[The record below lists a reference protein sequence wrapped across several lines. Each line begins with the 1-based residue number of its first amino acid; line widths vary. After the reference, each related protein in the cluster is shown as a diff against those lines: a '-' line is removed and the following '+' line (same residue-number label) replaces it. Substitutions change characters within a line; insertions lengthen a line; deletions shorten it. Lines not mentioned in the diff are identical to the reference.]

1 MVSTVAIAEVLTY
14 GKMEISYPI
23 VKLTFSRWLPLI
35 RKVAENMSNP
45 AQIGSILRLL
55 RASFGG
61 LVRKSL
67 LSKGLR

>member
-14 GKMEISYPI
+14 GKMKISCPI
-23 VKLTFSRWLPLI
+23 VKLALSRRLPLT
-35 RKVAENMSNP
+35 RKLAENMSNP
-45 AQIGSILRLL
+45 AQIGLILRLL